1 MDCARSDVTAD
12 ARDWS
17 DLTDSAQESISA
29 GIRPGRLSIA
39 IVGASLRSASILRLL
54 SEVENISVVAVAD
67 PNRGAPAVR
76 LAEDLGIFT
85 TPDIT
90 ELYQVP
96 NLDLIVDLTDDDEIR
111 SMLMQ
116 QKPAGVELIGT
127 RGSEM
132 VWDLLIAKKRGEEQE
147 KLFVELQVAYDKIR
161 SHERKL
167 QSGKEAL
174 ERANEELESRL
185 AEIFF
190 THEFF
195 KALTSFTS
203 VDDVT
208 SLIVDGANGILGA
221 EISCVYLLDNEDWML
236 RLRASQGRPDDYFV
250 QDVPV
255 SETILGRA
263 FGGGLVQ
270 EAEVPHGSPSA
281 LWVRDPDDLR
291 SHAGIPLRT
300 GDSIFGVLATG
311 SSTLRELTPPEL
323 ERLQVISNQASLAL
337 QNALLHEE
345 LERLSVTDRLTE
357 LYNHGYFQQRL
368 EEELGRAARFGHTL
382 ALIMI
387 DIDDFKDFNDTYGHP
402 RGDRVLHLV
411 SDAIRANLREMD
423 VAARYGGEEFVVVLP
438 ETDAEGAYAVAER
451 IRAGVEQLPFSTA
464 EGAAPVHK
472 TISVGVA
479 AYPAH
484 AKVQGKFI
492 EAADKAMYAAKH
504 AGKNKVMVAS

>member
-1 MDCARSDVTAD
+1 VSDAPHE
-12 ARDWS
+12 
-17 DLTDSAQESISA
+17 SAQA
-29 GIRPGRLSIA
+29 GMRPGRLSIA

-54 SEVENISVVAVAD
+54 NEVENITVVAVAD
-67 PNRGAPAVR
+67 PNRGAPGIR

-85 TPDIT
+85 TPDLT

-96 NLDLIVDLTDDDEIR
+96 SLDLIVDLTDDEATRAALI
-111 SMLMQ
+111 Q
-116 QKPAGVELIGT
+116 QKPAEVELIGL

-167 QSGKEAL
+167 QAGKEAL

-221 EISCVYLLDNEDWML
+221 EISCVYLLDNETWTL
-236 RLRASQGRPDDYFV
+236 NLRASQGRPEDYFTHV
-250 QDVPV
+250 VPV
-255 SETILGRA
+255 SETVLGRA

-270 EAEVPHGSPSA
+270 EADVSPGSPSA
-281 LWVRDPDDLR
+281 MWVRDPDDLA
-291 SHAGIPLRT
+291 SHAAIPLRT
-300 GDSIFGVLATG
+300 GDSIFGVLAIG
-311 SSTLRELTPPEL
+311 AAEYRELRLSEL

-368 EEELGRAARFGHTL
+368 EEELGRAARFSHTI

-402 RGDRVLHLV
+402 RGDKVLQQV
-411 SDAIRANLREMD
+411 SEIIRANLREMD
-423 VAARYGGEEFVVVLP
+423 IAARYGGEEFVVVLP

-451 IRAGVEQLPFSTA
+451 IRAGVEEASFPTA
-464 EGAAPVHK
+464 EGLEPVHK

-479 AYPAH
+479 AYPQH
-484 AKVQGKFI
+484 AVTQARFI
-492 EAADKAMYAAKH
+492 EAADRAMYAAKH
-504 AGKNKVMVAS
+504 AGKNALRMAH

>member
-1 MDCARSDVTAD
+1 VSDGGNE
-12 ARDWS
+12 
-17 DLTDSAQESISA
+17 SAHA
-29 GIRPGRLSIA
+29 GQRPGKLNVA

-54 SEVENISVVAVAD
+54 NEVENIAVVAVAD
-67 PNRGAPAVR
+67 PNHGAPAIR
-76 LAEDLGIFT
+76 LAEDLGVFT
-85 TPDIT
+85 TPDVT

-96 NLDLIVDLTDDDEIR
+96 GLDLIVDLTDEEQVR
-111 SMLMQ
+111 RALME
-116 QKPAGVELIGT
+116 QKPAGVELIGS

-221 EISCVYLLDNEDWML
+221 EISCVYLLDNETWTL
-236 RLRASQGRPDDYFV
+236 NLRASQGRPDDYFV
-250 QDVPV
+250 DRVPV
-255 SETILGRA
+255 SQTLLGQA

-270 EAEVPHGSPSA
+270 ECDVPAGAPSA
-281 LWVRDPDDLR
+281 QWVRDPDDLV
-291 SHAGIPLRT
+291 SHAAIPLRT
-300 GDSIFGVLATG
+300 GDSIFGVLAVASATP
-311 SSTLRELTPPEL
+311 RELTAPEL
-323 ERLQVISNQASLAL
+323 ERLTVISNQASLAL

-382 ALIMI
+382 SLIMI
-387 DIDDFKDFNDTYGHP
+387 DIDDFKEFNDSYGHP
-402 RGDRVLHLV
+402 RGDRVLHMV
-411 SDAIRANLREMD
+411 SDTIRANLREMD

-438 ETDAEGAYAVAER
+438 ETDAVGAAAVAER
-451 IRAGVEQLPFSTA
+451 IRAGVQALEFATA
-464 EGAAPVHK
+464 EGTPPVHK
-472 TISVGVA
+472 TVSVGVA
-479 AYPAH
+479 TYPVH
-484 AKVQGKFI
+484 ATAQNKFV

-504 AGKNKVMVAS
+504 AGKNRVTVAR

>member
-1 MDCARSDVTAD
+1 VVDDSRTDILGVSDTGQGGA
-12 ARDWS
+12 
-17 DLTDSAQESISA
+17 SA
-29 GIRPGRLSIA
+29 GLRPGKLDVA

-67 PNRGAPAVR
+67 PSRSAPAIR
-76 LAEDLGIFT
+76 LAEDLGLFT
-85 TPDIT
+85 TSDVT

-96 NLDLIVDLTDDDEIR
+96 NLDLIVDLTDDDDVRALLTE
-111 SMLMQ
+111 
-116 QKPAGVELIGT
+116 QKPPGVELIGT
-127 RGSEM
+127 RGAEM
-132 VWDLLIAKKRGEEQE
+132 VWDLLVAKKRGEEQE

-221 EISCVYLLDNEDWML
+221 EISCVYLLDNEEWML
-236 RLRASQGRPDDYFV
+236 RLRASQGRPEGFFV
-250 QDVPV
+250 HDVSV
-255 SETILGRA
+255 SETILGMA

-270 EAEVPHGSPSA
+270 EADVPAGSPSA
-281 LWVRDPDDLR
+281 TWVSDPADLR
-291 SHAGIPLRT
+291 SHAGIPLRA
-300 GDSIFGVLATG
+300 GDSIFGVLAIG
-311 SSTLRELTPPEL
+311 SSTLRELTAAEL

-368 EEELGRAARFGHTL
+368 EEEIGRASRFGHTL
-382 ALIMI
+382 SLIMI
-387 DIDDFKDFNDTYGHP
+387 DIDDFKEFNDTYGHP

-411 SDAIRANLREMD
+411 SDTIRANLREMD

-451 IRAGVEQLPFSTA
+451 IRAGVEELPFATA
-464 EGAAPVHK
+464 EGAPPVHK
-472 TISVGVA
+472 TVSVGVA
-479 AYPAH
+479 SYPLH
-484 AKVQGKFI
+484 ARVQGKFV

-504 AGKNKVMVAS
+504 AGKNKVRVAT

>member
-1 MDCARSDVTAD
+1 M
-12 ARDWS
+12 
-17 DLTDSAQESISA
+17 TDTPLDTVSA
-29 GIRPGRLSIA
+29 GLRPGRLHVA

-54 SEVENISVVAVAD
+54 NEVENIRVVAVAD
-67 PNRGAPAVR
+67 PNRNAPAIR
-76 LAEDLGIFT
+76 LAEDLGVFT
-85 TPDIT
+85 TSDMS

-96 NLDLIVDLTDDDEIR
+96 ALDLIVDLTEDESVRR
-111 SMLMQ
+111 SMVDHL
-116 QKPAGVELIGT
+116 PPGVELIGS

-132 VWDLLIAKKRGEEQE
+132 IWDLLIAKKRGEEQE

-195 KALTSFTS
+195 KALTSFSS

-221 EISCVYLLDNEDWML
+221 EISCVYLLDDETWTL
-236 RLRASQGRPDDYFV
+236 GFRAGQGRPDAYFV
-250 QDVPV
+250 PELPV
-255 SETILGRA
+255 SETLLGRA
-263 FGGGLVQ
+263 FGDGLVQ
-270 EAEVPHGSPSA
+270 ESGVLPGAASA
-281 LWVRDPDDLR
+281 RWVTQPDDLS
-291 SHAGIPLRT
+291 SHAAIWLRA
-300 GDSIFGVLATG
+300 GDSIFGVLAVA
-311 SSTLRELTPPEL
+311 SSDPRVLSTVEL

-382 ALIMI
+382 SLIMI
-387 DIDDFKDFNDTYGHP
+387 DIDDFKEFNDSYGHP
-402 RGDRVLHLV
+402 RGDRVLQAV
-411 SDAIRANLREMD
+411 SEQIRANLREMD

-438 ETDAEGAYAVAER
+438 ETDTEGAAQVAER
-451 IRAGVEQLPFSTA
+451 IRIAVAATPLGTA
-464 EGAAPVHK
+464 DGAAPVHK
-472 TISVGVA
+472 TVSVGVA
-479 AYPAH
+479 TYPVH
-484 AKVQGKFI
+484 ASTQGRLI
-492 EAADKAMYAAKH
+492 EAADKAMYVAKRE
-504 AGKNKVMVAS
+504 GKNKVDQAG

>member
-1 MDCARSDVTAD
+1 VTDVTH
-12 ARDWS
+12 
-17 DLTDSAQESISA
+17 E
-29 GIRPGRLSIA
+29 GIPTGLRPGKLNIA

-54 SEVENISVVAVAD
+54 NEVENISVVAVAD
-67 PNRGAPAVR
+67 PNHGAPAIR
-76 LAEDLGIFT
+76 LAEDLGVFT
-85 TPDIT
+85 TSDIT
-90 ELYQVP
+90 ELYQMP
-96 NLDLIVDLTDDDEIR
+96 GLDLIVDLTDDEQVR
-111 SMLMQ
+111 RALME
-116 QKPAGVELIGT
+116 QKPADVELIGT

-221 EISCVYLLDNEDWML
+221 EISCVYLLENESWTL
-236 RLRASQGRPDDYFV
+236 NLRASQGRPEDYFLPR
-250 QDVPV
+250 VPV
-255 SETILGRA
+255 SETMLGRA

-270 EAEVPHGSPSA
+270 EADIPRGATSA
-281 LWVRDPDDLR
+281 MWVADPDDLA
-291 SHAGIPLRT
+291 SHVGIPLRT

-311 SSTLRELTPPEL
+311 SATPREFTPAEL
-323 ERLQVISNQASLAL
+323 ERLTVISNQASLAL

-368 EEELGRAARFGHTL
+368 EEELGRAGRFGHTL
-382 ALIMI
+382 SLIMI
-387 DIDDFKDFNDTYGHP
+387 DIDDFKEFNDTYGHP
-402 RGDRVLHLV
+402 RGDRVLHQV
-411 SDAIRANLREMD
+411 SDTIKANLREMD

-438 ETDAEGAYAVAER
+438 ETDTEGAAAVAER
-451 IRAGVEQLPFSTA
+451 IRAGVEALEFATA

-472 TISVGVA
+472 TVSVGVA
-479 AYPAH
+479 TYPLH
-484 AKVQGKFI
+484 ATAQNRFV

-504 AGKNKVMVAS
+504 AGKNAVRVAAS

>member
-1 MDCARSDVTAD
+1 MH
-12 ARDWS
+12 
-17 DLTDSAQESISA
+17 
-29 GIRPGRLSIA
+29 PGRLSIA

-54 SEVENISVVAVAD
+54 NEVENITVVAVAD
-67 PNRGAPAVR
+67 PNRTAPGIR

-85 TPDIT
+85 TPDVT

-96 NLDLIVDLTDDDEIR
+96 GLDLIVDLTDDETTR
-111 SMLMQ
+111 AALLQ
-116 QKPAGVELIGT
+116 QKPAEVELIGS

-167 QSGKEAL
+167 QAGKEAL

-221 EISCVYLLDNEDWML
+221 EISCVYLLDDETWTLN
-236 RLRASQGRPDDYFV
+236 LRASQGRPEDCFV
-250 QDVPV
+250 RVVPV
-255 SETILGRA
+255 SETVLGRA

-270 EAEVPHGSPSA
+270 EADVSPGAPSA
-281 LWVRDPDDLR
+281 MWVTEPEDIA
-291 SHAGIPLRT
+291 SHVAIPLRT
-300 GDSIFGVLATG
+300 GDSVFGVLAIGATEY
-311 SSTLRELTPPEL
+311 REFTQAEL

-368 EEELGRAARFGHTL
+368 EEELGRAARFDHTL

-387 DIDDFKDFNDTYGHP
+387 DIDDFKDTYGHP
-402 RGDRVLHLV
+402 RGDKVLQQV
-411 SDAIRANLREMD
+411 SETIRANLREMD

-438 ETDAEGAYAVAER
+438 ETDAEGAFSVADR
-451 IRAGVEQLPFSTA
+451 IRAGVEAVPFPTA
-464 EGAAPVHK
+464 DGADPVHK

-479 AYPAH
+479 AYPVH
-484 AKVQGKFI
+484 AATQARFI
-492 EAADKAMYAAKH
+492 EAADRAMYAAKH
-504 AGKNKVMVAS
+504 AGKNAVRIAH